1 MSNIENPTKELL
13 SEVYRNLKMASENLC
28 SVTPKINDR
37 FMLRN
42 VTSQLEKYAE
52 YSKKASTMMKQNSV
66 NPKEP
71 SKMAKVMA
79 RSGIM
84 MNTLVDSSDPHIAE
98 MIVRGT
104 KMGADKL
111 HETMNRC
118 EKAGCDAESL
128 NFCKDVINYETT
140 ESNKMRDFT

>member
-1 MSNIENPTKELL
+1 MQNIENPTGELL

-28 SVTPKINDR
+28 SVTPKIDDR
-37 FMLRN
+37 FMLRG

-52 YSKKASTMMKQNSV
+52 YSKQAASMMRENAV

-71 SKMAKVMA
+71 SGISKLMA

-84 MNTLVDSSDPHIAE
+84 MNTLVDSSDSHIAE

-111 HETMNRC
+111 SETM
-118 EKAGCDAESL
+118 EKCSGAGCDQRSL
-128 NFCKDVINYETT
+128 DFCRDVINYEIN
-140 ESNKMRDFT
+140 ESNKMKDFT